1 MPQWPII
8 HTWAMSGAAAKPTF
22 DVEDS
27 HDLTPPHRLLSTCR
41 YSPTTVY
48 TAVPSLQ
55 STTAINED
63 LRRARTKVEALSKEA
78 LTMMA
83 PLLRQ
88 QQKLVA
94 FEQSGDSEAHRVLRM
109 APERGLDMQGAR
121 RRPSLRQA
129 RL

>member
-1 MPQWPII
+1 MISPAQAIVY
-8 HTWAMSGAAAKPTF
+8 MSIFPYT
-22 DVEDS
+22 
-27 HDLTPPHRLLSTCR
+27 
-41 YSPTTVY
+41 

-83 PLLRQ
+83 PLHLRQ
-88 QQKLVA
+88 QQNQKLVA
-94 FEQSGDSEAHRVLRM
+94 FEQSGDSEAHGVLRM
-109 APERGLDMQGAR
+109 APERRLNMQGAR